1 MTQLL
6 FLPKHAAVI
15 EVRWCCTHLNQNRVC
30 VVFLLMSLII
40 LCCSHASLFTIQ
52 PPPQLFTPGTSANHH
67 YHNLANWAGKLYF
80 RLDVDVHVNAAAVA
94 ELVTKAAAEVRQ
106 RLDARV

>member
-15 EVRWCCTHLNQNRVC
+15 EVRWCCTRLNENRVC
-30 VVFLLMSLII
+30 VVFLLISSII
-40 LCCSHASLFTIQ
+40 LCYSHASLFTIQ

-106 RLDARV
+106 RLDACV